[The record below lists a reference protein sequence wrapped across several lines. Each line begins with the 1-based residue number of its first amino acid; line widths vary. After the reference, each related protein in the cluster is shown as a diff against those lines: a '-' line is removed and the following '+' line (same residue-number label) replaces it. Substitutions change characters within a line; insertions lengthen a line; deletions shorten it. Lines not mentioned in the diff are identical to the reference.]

1 MSGPEWFL
9 VGIVVLLLCAAAG
22 WWFGGRRSRDNRP
35 PPAAWWVCGS
45 CHSVNQIGPGGVD
58 DCYACHRPPDPNS
71 VGHLQTASAF
81 TVSQQVGGSRK
92 GGWDRDVSAMLAPLP
107 DPTGPPSAD
116 PAPPADR

>member
-58 DCYACHRPPDPNS
+58 CYACHRPPDPNS

-81 TVSQQVGGSRK
+81 TVGQQVGSSRK